1 MSEKLHNDEFDVKR
15 TDGNVLSGDSNKIK
29 LKITSYAVM
38 MEVQEAYMK
47 EERAAKEKEKKDLE
61 QQLENEDLSRKE
73 RREIKKNISYLAD
86 DLEIMT
92 DVYAAFSK
100 SRQRFME
107 IAKKALKLPEENL
120 KQLAENGSIEIEG
133 EKINIEE
140 AMKETQSI
148 LTDTMENEDVFSSV
162 DSNLI
167 RQEVERAMN
176 EEEKDEVTG
185 KINNASDFIES
196 KLNEN
201 PDTFDDIVKAASAG
215 VKENVDEVKK
225 DEITFADADD
235 IFNRARNITIEPPK
249 KAEKPLEN
257 IPTPLNKG
265 IEFDFPTGEWNTQS
279 TDDEK
284 DEEEAKTPIENNES
298 IFGQDQPTAPEYN
311 IPNTTQNQNV
321 SETERRYTTLGKVHN
336 NQSVDFGGDTTF
348 EQLLTSR
355 QERLNEKSKKVSSLR
370 TEVDTL
376 EQTKK
381 EKEKRLDEATRKKE
395 QEDAEMVTITKHLEE
410 LKRLD
415 EEEAKL
421 SSEET
426 TLNDR
431 KSELNSEI
439 SGYDEKIDEIE
450 KQNATNLEKYRALQ
464 EEINKYIKGKT
475 SDDDIQYGGVGGRT
489 M

>member
-47 EERAAKEKEKKDLE
+47 EEIVAKEKEKKDLE

-73 RREIKKNISYLAD
+73 RREVKKNISYLAD
-86 DLEIMT
+86 DLEIMP

-185 KINNASDFIES
+185 KINKTSDFIEN
-196 KLNEN
+196 KLTEN
-201 PDTFDDIVKAASAG
+201 PDTFDDIVKATSAG
-215 VKENVDEVKK
+215 VKKNVDEVKK

-265 IEFDFPTGEWNTQS
+265 IDFDFPTGEW
-279 TDDEK
+279 TDIEGKTAKEETPNFDVPASPTNQDDSISFDNDSSIKDLLDNLERQNQELITKGEEIDRSISSRQQEQVEAKEK
-284 DEEEAKTPIENNES
+284 RQKAMEEREEAKRKAEETKKQIQLIESYKPRMEELRRAN
-298 IFGQDQPTAPEYN
+298 
-311 IPNTTQNQNV
+311 
-321 SETERRYTTLGKVHN
+321 SEQERINREKE
-336 NQSVDFGGDTTF
+336 
-348 EQLLTSR
+348 EQLKTETANLTSINL
-355 QERLNEKSKKVSSLR
+355 ETKGYEDETKMYAEETSKY
-370 TEVDTL
+370 L
-376 EQTKK
+376 EQLKNLRK
-381 EKEKRLDEATRKKE
+381 EFTG
-395 QEDAEMVTITKHLEE
+395 
-410 LKRLD
+410 
-415 EEEAKL
+415 
-421 SSEET
+421 ET
-426 TLNDR
+426 NDT
-431 KSELNSEI
+431 
-439 SGYDEKIDEIE
+439 
-450 KQNATNLEKYRALQ
+450 QM
-464 EEINKYIKGKT
+464 T
-475 SDDDIQYGGVGGRT
+475 SGGRT

>member
-47 EERAAKEKEKKDLE
+47 EEIVAKEKEKKDLE

-73 RREIKKNISYLAD
+73 RREVKKNISYLAD

-265 IEFDFPTGEWNTQS
+265 IDFDFPTGEW
-279 TDDEK
+279 TDIEGKTAKEETPYFYVPASPTNQDDSISFDNDSSIKDLLDNLERQNQELITKGEEIDRSISSRQQEQVEAKEK
-284 DEEEAKTPIENNES
+284 RQKAMEEREEAKRKAEETKKQIQLIESYKPRMEELRRAN
-298 IFGQDQPTAPEYN
+298 
-311 IPNTTQNQNV
+311 
-321 SETERRYTTLGKVHN
+321 SEQERINREKE
-336 NQSVDFGGDTTF
+336 
-348 EQLLTSR
+348 EQLKTETANLTSINL
-355 QERLNEKSKKVSSLR
+355 ETKGYEDETKMYAEETSKY
-370 TEVDTL
+370 L
-376 EQTKK
+376 EQLKNLRK
-381 EKEKRLDEATRKKE
+381 EFTG
-395 QEDAEMVTITKHLEE
+395 
-410 LKRLD
+410 
-415 EEEAKL
+415 
-421 SSEET
+421 ET
-426 TLNDR
+426 NDT
-431 KSELNSEI
+431 
-439 SGYDEKIDEIE
+439 
-450 KQNATNLEKYRALQ
+450 QM
-464 EEINKYIKGKT
+464 T
-475 SDDDIQYGGVGGRT
+475 SGGRT

>member
-265 IEFDFPTGEWNTQS
+265 IEFDFPTGEW
-279 TDDEK
+279 TDIEGKTAKEETPNFDVPASPTNQDDSISFDNDSSIKDLLDNLERQNQELITKGEEIDRSISSRQQEQVEAKEK
-284 DEEEAKTPIENNES
+284 RQKAMEEREEAKRKAEETKKQIQLIESYKPRMEELRRAN
-298 IFGQDQPTAPEYN
+298 
-311 IPNTTQNQNV
+311 
-321 SETERRYTTLGKVHN
+321 SEQERINREKE
-336 NQSVDFGGDTTF
+336 
-348 EQLLTSR
+348 EQLKTETANLTSINL
-355 QERLNEKSKKVSSLR
+355 ETKGYEDETKMYAEETSKY
-370 TEVDTL
+370 L
-376 EQTKK
+376 EQLKNLRK
-381 EKEKRLDEATRKKE
+381 EFTG
-395 QEDAEMVTITKHLEE
+395 
-410 LKRLD
+410 
-415 EEEAKL
+415 
-421 SSEET
+421 ET
-426 TLNDR
+426 NDT
-431 KSELNSEI
+431 
-439 SGYDEKIDEIE
+439 
-450 KQNATNLEKYRALQ
+450 QM
-464 EEINKYIKGKT
+464 T
-475 SDDDIQYGGVGGRT
+475 SGGRT

>member
-100 SRQRFME
+100 SHQRFME

-235 IFNRARNITIEPPK
+235 IFNRARNITIESPK

-265 IEFDFPTGEWNTQS
+265 IDFDFPTGEW
-279 TDDEK
+279 TDIEGKTAKEETPNFDVPASPTNQDDSISFDNDSSIKDLLDNLERQNQELITKGEEIDRSISSRQQEQVEAKEK
-284 DEEEAKTPIENNES
+284 RQKAMEEREEAKRKAEETKKQIQLIESYKPRMEELRRAN
-298 IFGQDQPTAPEYN
+298 
-311 IPNTTQNQNV
+311 
-321 SETERRYTTLGKVHN
+321 SEQERINREKE
-336 NQSVDFGGDTTF
+336 
-348 EQLLTSR
+348 EQLKTETANLTSINL
-355 QERLNEKSKKVSSLR
+355 ETKGYEDETKMYAEETSKY
-370 TEVDTL
+370 L
-376 EQTKK
+376 EQLKNLRK
-381 EKEKRLDEATRKKE
+381 EFTG
-395 QEDAEMVTITKHLEE
+395 
-410 LKRLD
+410 
-415 EEEAKL
+415 
-421 SSEET
+421 ET
-426 TLNDR
+426 NDT
-431 KSELNSEI
+431 
-439 SGYDEKIDEIE
+439 
-450 KQNATNLEKYRALQ
+450 QM
-464 EEINKYIKGKT
+464 T
-475 SDDDIQYGGVGGRT
+475 SGGRT

>member
-73 RREIKKNISYLAD
+73 RREVKKNISYLAD

-92 DVYAAFSK
+92 DVYAAFSN
-100 SRQRFME
+100 SRQKFME

-162 DSNLI
+162 DSDLI
-167 RQEVERAMN
+167 KQEVERAMN

-185 KINNASDFIES
+185 KINKTSDFIES

-201 PDTFDDIVKAASAG
+201 PDTFDDIVKTASAG

-235 IFNRARNITIEPPK
+235 IFNRARNLTIESPK

-265 IEFDFPTGEWNTQS
+265 IDFDFPTGEW
-279 TDDEK
+279 TDIEGKTAKEETPNFDVPASPTNQDDSISFDNDSSIKDLLDNLERQNQELITKGEEIDRSISSRQQEQVEAKEK
-284 DEEEAKTPIENNES
+284 RQKAMEEREEAKRKAEETKKQIQLIESYKPRMEELRRAN
-298 IFGQDQPTAPEYN
+298 
-311 IPNTTQNQNV
+311 
-321 SETERRYTTLGKVHN
+321 SEQERINREKE
-336 NQSVDFGGDTTF
+336 
-348 EQLLTSR
+348 EQLKTETANLTSINL
-355 QERLNEKSKKVSSLR
+355 ETKGYEDETKMYAEETSKY
-370 TEVDTL
+370 L
-376 EQTKK
+376 EQLKNLRK
-381 EKEKRLDEATRKKE
+381 EFTG
-395 QEDAEMVTITKHLEE
+395 
-410 LKRLD
+410 
-415 EEEAKL
+415 
-421 SSEET
+421 ET
-426 TLNDR
+426 NDT
-431 KSELNSEI
+431 
-439 SGYDEKIDEIE
+439 
-450 KQNATNLEKYRALQ
+450 QM
-464 EEINKYIKGKT
+464 T
-475 SDDDIQYGGVGGRT
+475 SGGRT

>member
-47 EERAAKEKEKKDLE
+47 EEIVAKEKEKKDLE

-73 RREIKKNISYLAD
+73 RREVKKNISYLAD

-162 DSNLI
+162 DSDLI
-167 RQEVERAMN
+167 KQEVERAMN

-185 KINNASDFIES
+185 KINKTSDFIES

-201 PDTFDDIVKAASAG
+201 PDTFDDIVKTASAG

-235 IFNRARNITIEPPK
+235 IFNRARNITIESPK

-265 IEFDFPTGEWNTQS
+265 IDFDFPTGEW
-279 TDDEK
+279 TDIEGKTAKEETPNFDVPASPTNQDDSISFDNDSSIKDLLDNLERQNQELITKGEEIDRSISSRQQEQVEAKEK
-284 DEEEAKTPIENNES
+284 RQKAMEEREEAKRKAEETKKQIQLIESYKPRMEELRRAN
-298 IFGQDQPTAPEYN
+298 
-311 IPNTTQNQNV
+311 
-321 SETERRYTTLGKVHN
+321 SEQERINREKE
-336 NQSVDFGGDTTF
+336 
-348 EQLLTSR
+348 EQLKTETANLTSINL
-355 QERLNEKSKKVSSLR
+355 ETKGYEDETKMYAEETSKY
-370 TEVDTL
+370 L
-376 EQTKK
+376 EQLKNLRK
-381 EKEKRLDEATRKKE
+381 EFTG
-395 QEDAEMVTITKHLEE
+395 
-410 LKRLD
+410 
-415 EEEAKL
+415 
-421 SSEET
+421 ET
-426 TLNDR
+426 NDT
-431 KSELNSEI
+431 
-439 SGYDEKIDEIE
+439 
-450 KQNATNLEKYRALQ
+450 QM
-464 EEINKYIKGKT
+464 T
-475 SDDDIQYGGVGGRT
+475 SGGRT

>member
-47 EERAAKEKEKKDLE
+47 EEIVAKEKEKKDLE

-73 RREIKKNISYLAD
+73 RREVKKNISYLAD

-92 DVYAAFSK
+92 DVYAAFSN
-100 SRQRFME
+100 SRQKFME

-185 KINNASDFIES
+185 KINKTSDFIEN
-196 KLNEN
+196 KLTEN
-201 PDTFDDIVKAASAG
+201 PDTFDDIVKATSAG

-235 IFNRARNITIEPPK
+235 IFNRARNITIESPK

-265 IEFDFPTGEWNTQS
+265 IDFDFPTGEW
-279 TDDEK
+279 TDIEGKTAKEETPNFDVPASPTNQDDSISFDNDSSIKDLLDNLERQNQELITKGEEIDRSISSRQQEQVEAKEK
-284 DEEEAKTPIENNES
+284 RQKAMEEREEAKRKAEETKKQIQLIESYKPRMEELRRAN
-298 IFGQDQPTAPEYN
+298 
-311 IPNTTQNQNV
+311 
-321 SETERRYTTLGKVHN
+321 SEQERINREKE
-336 NQSVDFGGDTTF
+336 
-348 EQLLTSR
+348 EQLKTETANLTSINL
-355 QERLNEKSKKVSSLR
+355 ETKGYEDETKMYAEETSKY
-370 TEVDTL
+370 L
-376 EQTKK
+376 EQLKNLRK
-381 EKEKRLDEATRKKE
+381 EFTG
-395 QEDAEMVTITKHLEE
+395 
-410 LKRLD
+410 
-415 EEEAKL
+415 
-421 SSEET
+421 ET
-426 TLNDR
+426 NDT
-431 KSELNSEI
+431 
-439 SGYDEKIDEIE
+439 
-450 KQNATNLEKYRALQ
+450 QM
-464 EEINKYIKGKT
+464 T
-475 SDDDIQYGGVGGRT
+475 SGGRT

>member
-92 DVYAAFSK
+92 DVYAAFSN
-100 SRQRFME
+100 SRQKFME

-167 RQEVERAMN
+167 KQEVERAMN

-185 KINNASDFIES
+185 KINNASDFIEN
-196 KLNEN
+196 KLTEN
-201 PDTFDDIVKAASAG
+201 PDTFDDIVKTASAG

-235 IFNRARNITIEPPK
+235 IFNRARNITIESPK

-265 IEFDFPTGEWNTQS
+265 IDFDFPTGEW
-279 TDDEK
+279 TDIEGKTAKEETPNFDVPASPTNQDDSISFDNDSSIKDLLDNLERQNQELITKGEEIDRSISSRQQEQVEAKEK
-284 DEEEAKTPIENNES
+284 RQKAMEEREEAKRKAEETKKQIQLIESYKPRMEELRRAN
-298 IFGQDQPTAPEYN
+298 
-311 IPNTTQNQNV
+311 
-321 SETERRYTTLGKVHN
+321 SEQERINREKE
-336 NQSVDFGGDTTF
+336 
-348 EQLLTSR
+348 EQLKTETANLTSINL
-355 QERLNEKSKKVSSLR
+355 ETKGYEDETKMYAEETSKY
-370 TEVDTL
+370 L
-376 EQTKK
+376 EQLKNLRK
-381 EKEKRLDEATRKKE
+381 EFTG
-395 QEDAEMVTITKHLEE
+395 
-410 LKRLD
+410 
-415 EEEAKL
+415 
-421 SSEET
+421 ET
-426 TLNDR
+426 NDT
-431 KSELNSEI
+431 
-439 SGYDEKIDEIE
+439 
-450 KQNATNLEKYRALQ
+450 QM
-464 EEINKYIKGKT
+464 T
-475 SDDDIQYGGVGGRT
+475 SGGRT